1 MDSLQRYE
9 MSHTDALRPVQREAA
24 TSFMGEHSLTQP
36 ATCNDLQQFMSWVI
50 GAINMSLS
58 THPALASQRP
68 VASEQAPAPLP
79 ASEPASQNA
88 PCSNT
93 SAVATSTAASPPFAN
108 VRIPDIP
115 RGPDNW
121 RKAVEQWDSFLSSW
135 PEEYYT
141 GAMRTV
147 TGTKRR
153 MRQVIAEEYNRWAGI
168 HHSPFSAPDCSRF
181 GRNDNAFLAAWGT
194 FAARGFSHL
203 AKAIA
208 NQHGAHRTS
217 KNGTHQE
224 RSHH

>member
-9 MSHTDALRPVQREAA
+9 MSHTDALRPMQQGAA

-68 VASEQAPAPLP
+68 IATEQAPASLLA
-79 ASEPASQNA
+79 ASEPASQN
-88 PCSNT
+88 S
-93 SAVATSTAASPPFAN
+93 SAVATSTAASPPFAS

-135 PEEYYT
+135 PEEYYS

-153 MRQVIAEEYNRWAGI
+153 MRQVIAEEYNRWAAM
-168 HHSPFSAPDCSRF
+168 HHSPFGTPDYCRF

-224 RSHH
+224 RCHR